1 MINDKQLDNPTD
13 PITAPAQLSAKAIGK
28 QSAESSQA
36 SSKSAR
42 TKKKLTS
49 IVDVLAPSKSE
60 SRTSNIAIT
69 GTPSQSIGKWYKI
82 FKIICL
88 NNY

>member
-1 MINDKQLDNPTD
+1 LDSPNN
-13 PITAPAQLSAKAIGK
+13 PITAPAQLSAKAAGK

-36 SSKSAR
+36 SSKSTK

-49 IVDVLAPSKSE
+49 IVDVLAE
-60 SRTSNIAIT
+60 SMTSNIETT
-69 GTPSQSIGKWYKI
+69 GTPSQSIGKWYKF
-82 FKIICL
+82 FKLVCL

>member
-49 IVDVLAPSKSE
+49 IVDVLALSKSE

-69 GTPSQSIGKWYKI
+69 GVVIGRSIGKNSVRYGRKI
-82 FKIICL
+82 RI
-88 NNY
+88 